1 MSLQWPSAQDIV
13 LGGTVPPPF
22 SDFFNH
28 ILPFQFRLTAREQ
41 AYHAAIFG
49 ASGSGKSKLL
59 QSIFLQHH
67 ALGHGV
73 GLIDPHADL
82 ALDILK
88 SLIASGFF
96 RREKAFE
103 QLIFLDFA
111 NGSFIPFNVLNQN
124 FDPHTTALNALE
136 GMIRVWPELEQAP
149 LFQTLF
155 LAAVTTLIACKLPI
169 TPYLYHILTDGQFRN
184 ACLQQ
189 VTDPLIHLAFRN
201 YYEKL
206 GRDQAQAAGSTLRRA
221 FLLSYSPIIRNSLGQ
236 PDNWLDFR
244 TIMNRGKS
252 VIVSLGGLED
262 ETKRLIGAM
271 LMVAIEQAALSR
283 VDITERRP
291 FTLLVD
297 EWGSFAAQERTI
309 ATILSQC
316 RKFGLRLYLAAQ
328 SLSQVSSN
336 RLSGALENCKLMIAF
351 ALGRQSAE
359 IQAKQIGFADP
370 FAVKEAPQ
378 TETQHSQ
385 YQSITDQFETWN
397 QELMNL
403 PTRCCYVKVP
413 EKAAVRITSLKV
425 PEPTVAHAELA
436 AVLLEY
442 KRRYQR
448 TEPQAK
454 NAQRDVA
461 DALFLRGL
469 PGSTTAPAESD
480 SAPVA
485 SDATPAGDAD
495 GSGIFHNPFS
505 ATDKEKDRQ

>member
-1 MSLQWPSAQDIV
+1 MSLHFPSANDIV

-22 SDFFNH
+22 ADLFNH
-28 ILPFQFRLTAREQ
+28 LIPLQCRLSEKEQ

-59 QSIFLQHH
+59 QSIFLQHL
-67 ALGHGV
+67 AKGHGV

-88 SLIASGFF
+88 SLIASGFY
-96 RREKAFE
+96 RDEEAFDR
-103 QLIFLDFA
+103 LLFLDFA
-111 NGSFIPFNVLNQN
+111 NGAFVPFNVLNQPY
-124 FDPHTTALNALE
+124 DPHTTALNALE

-155 LAAVTTLIACKLPI
+155 LASVTTLIACKLPI
-169 TPYLYHILTDGQFRN
+169 TPYLYHILTDDEFRN

-189 VTDPLIHLAFRN
+189 VTDPLIHLTFKN

-221 FLLSYSPIIRNSLGQ
+221 FLISYAPVIRNALGQ

-244 TIMNRGKS
+244 QIMNSGKS
-252 VIVSLGGLED
+252 LIISLGGLED

-283 VDITERRP
+283 VDIAERRP

-297 EWGSFAAQERTI
+297 EWGSFAAQDRTI

-328 SLSQVSSN
+328 SLAQVSTN
-336 RLSGALENCKLMIAF
+336 QLSGALENCKLMIAF
-351 ALGRQSAE
+351 ALGRASAE

-370 FAVKEAPQ
+370 FAIKEEPATQ
-378 TETQHSQ
+378 TQHSQ
-385 YQSITDQFETWN
+385 YQSITDQFESWN

-403 PTRCCYVKVP
+403 PTRCCYVKVH
-413 EKAAVRITSLKV
+413 EKLAVKITSLKV
-425 PEPTVAHAELA
+425 RQPKVDQKELA
-436 AVLLEY
+436 AVLGEY

-448 TEPQAK
+448 SRQEAE
-454 NAQRDVA
+454 DVLQKEA
-461 DALFLRGL
+461 DRLALFGY
-469 PGSTTAPAESD
+469 APTPEESADTVFD
-480 SAPVA
+480 SR
-485 SDATPAGDAD
+485 SR
-495 GSGIFHNPFS
+495 FQNPF
-505 ATDKEKDRQ
+505 AAGTAAKKQKQTR

>member
-1 MSLQWPSAQDIV
+1 MSLQWPSAKDIV

-22 SDFFNH
+22 ADLFNH
-28 ILPFQFRLTAREQ
+28 LLPFQYRLAEKEQ

-59 QSIFLQHH
+59 QSIFLQHL
-67 ALGHGV
+67 AKGHSI

-88 SLIASGFF
+88 SLIATGYF
-96 RREKAFE
+96 RNEEAFDR
-103 QLIFLDFA
+103 LIFLDFA
-111 NGSFIPFNVLNQN
+111 NGAYVPFNVLN
-124 FDPHTTALNALE
+124 HTTTLNALE
-136 GMIRVWPELEQAP
+136 GMICVWPELETAP

-169 TPYLYHILTDGQFRN
+169 TPYLYHMLTDGQFRN

-189 VTDPLIHLAFRN
+189 VTDPLIHLTFKN

-221 FLLSYSPIIRNSLGQ
+221 FLISYSPVICNALGQ

-244 TIMNRGKS
+244 IIMNSGKS
-252 VIVSLGGLED
+252 IIISLGGLED

-283 VDITERRP
+283 TDIADRRP

-297 EWGSFAAQERTI
+297 EWGSFAAQDRTI

-316 RKFGLRLYLAAQ
+316 RKFALRLYLAAQ

-336 RLSGALENCKLMIAF
+336 RLSGALENCRLMIAF
-351 ALGRQSAE
+351 ALDRASAE

-370 FAVKEAPQ
+370 FAIKE
-378 TETQHSQ
+378 
-385 YQSITDQFETWN
+385 
-397 QELMNL
+397 
-403 PTRCCYVKVP
+403 
-413 EKAAVRITSLKV
+413 
-425 PEPTVAHAELA
+425 
-436 AVLLEY
+436 
-442 KRRYQR
+442 
-448 TEPQAK
+448 EPQADT
-454 NAQRDVA
+454 QHR
-461 DALFLRGL
+461 
-469 PGSTTAPAESD
+469 
-480 SAPVA
+480 PVFKH
-485 SDATPAGDAD
+485 P
-495 GSGIFHNPFS
+495 
-505 ATDKEKDRQ
+505 

>member
-1 MSLQWPSAQDIV
+1 MSLHWPSHRDII

-22 SDFFNH
+22 ADVFNDL
-28 ILPFQFRLTAREQ
+28 LPFQCRLSEKEQ

-59 QSIFLQHH
+59 QYIFLQHL
-67 ALGHGV
+67 AKGHGV

-96 RREKAFE
+96 RKQEAFDR
-103 QLIFLDFA
+103 LIFLDFA
-111 NGSFIPFNVLNQN
+111 NGAFVSFNVLSQSY
-124 FDPHTTALNALE
+124 DAHTTALNALE
-136 GMIRVWPELEQAP
+136 GMILVWPELETAP

-155 LAAVTTLIACKLPI
+155 LAAVTALIICKLPI
-169 TPYLYHILTDGQFRN
+169 TPYLYHILTDGEFRN

-189 VTDPLIHLAFRN
+189 VTDSFIHLTFKN

-206 GRDQAQAAGSTLRRA
+206 GRDQAQAAGSTLRRV
-221 FLLSYSPIIRNSLGQ
+221 FLISYSSVIRNALGQ

-244 TIMNRGKS
+244 AIMNSGKS
-252 VIVSLGGLED
+252 IIISLGGLED

-283 VDITERRP
+283 TDISERRP

-297 EWGSFAAQERTI
+297 EWGSFAAQDRTI

-316 RKFGLRLYLAAQ
+316 RKFALRLYLAAQ

-336 RLSGALENCKLMIAF
+336 RLSGALENCRLMIAF
-351 ALGRQSAE
+351 ALGRASAE

-370 FAVKEAPQ
+370 FAIKEEPATQ
-378 TETQHSQ
+378 TQHSQ
-385 YQSITDQFETWN
+385 YQSITDQFESWN

-403 PTRCCYVKVP
+403 PTRCCYVKVH
-413 EKAAVRITSLKV
+413 EKPAVKITSLKV
-425 PEPTVAHAELA
+425 KQPTVDQTELA
-436 AVLLEY
+436 AVLGEY
-442 KRRYQR
+442 KNRYQR
-448 TEPQAK
+448 SRQEAEDVLQEQEARQAFLGRIP
-454 NAQRDVA
+454 NPEFDQRN
-461 DALFLRGL
+461 LFR
-469 PGSTTAPAESD
+469 
-480 SAPVA
+480 
-485 SDATPAGDAD
+485 
-495 GSGIFHNPFS
+495 NPFQE
-505 ATDKEKDRQ
+505 KEK

>member
-1 MSLQWPSAQDIV
+1 MSLHWPSAKDIV

-22 SDFFNH
+22 ADFFNQL
-28 ILPFQFRLTAREQ
+28 LPFQCRLSEKEQ

-49 ASGSGKSKLL
+49 ASGSGKSKVL
-59 QSIFLQHH
+59 QSIFLQHL
-67 ALGHGV
+67 AKGHGI

-96 RREKAFE
+96 RKAEAFD

-111 NGSFIPFNVLNQN
+111 NGSYVPFNVLNQN
-124 FDPHTTALNALE
+124 YDAHTMALNALE
-136 GMIRVWPELEQAP
+136 GMIRVWPELETAP

-155 LAAVTTLIACKLPI
+155 LAAVTTLIANRLPI
-169 TPYLYHILTDGQFRN
+169 TPYLYHVLTDGDFRK

-189 VTDPLIHLAFRN
+189 VTDPLIHLTFKN

-221 FLLSYSPIIRNSLGQ
+221 FLISYSPVIRNALGQ

-244 TIMNRGKS
+244 AIMNSGKS
-252 VIVSLGGLED
+252 IIISLGGLED

-271 LMVAIEQAALSR
+271 LMVTIEQAALSR
-283 VDITERRP
+283 TDIAERRP

-316 RKFGLRLYLAAQ
+316 RKFALHLYLAAQ
-328 SLSQVSSN
+328 SLSQVSSS
-336 RLSGALENCKLMIAF
+336 RLSGALENCKLQIAF
-351 ALGRQSAE
+351 ALGRASAE
-359 IQAKQIGFADP
+359 IQAKQIGFANP
-370 FAVKEAPQ
+370 FAIKEEPQ
-378 TETQHSQ
+378 TQTQHSQ
-385 YQSITDQFETWN
+385 YQSITDQFESWN

-403 PTRCCYVKVP
+403 PTRSCYVKVQGK
-413 EKAAVRITSLKV
+413 EAVKITSLKV
-425 PEPTVAHAELA
+425 GQPKVDQTELA
-436 AVLLEY
+436 AVLGEY

-448 TEPQAK
+448 SQQEAEDVLKQEEDRQAFYDK
-454 NAQRDVA
+454 FPAHEESA
-461 DALFLRGL
+461 DA
-469 PGSTTAPAESD
+469 A
-480 SAPVA
+480 
-485 SDATPAGDAD
+485 AD
-495 GSGIFHNPFS
+495 DGNRFQNPF
-505 ATDKEKDRQ
+505 ARAF